1 MQEIVD
7 YARADA
13 VFQLSSNYWRMR
25 PMRLLIVEDD
35 AGSRQSL
42 TLLLGETGYAVETEA
57 DPERALTR
65 AAAEEFDIILCS
77 TKLPGIDGLSFL
89 RRLRAEG
96 GAGAVIMLIGPGSED
111 VALAA
116 MREGAYDYL
125 QQPFKSDEVI
135 MTLRKAEERERLQRE
150 VQTLRSSLGI
160 GAVGDLVV
168 SQSRAMRDLV
178 ELASRVAR
186 HNTSALITGETGT
199 GKEVIARAIHRMSPR
214 NDRNFTAINCAAIPE
229 RLLESELFGHTKGA
243 FNGATADQAGLFEL
257 VDGGTLLLD
266 EIADLPQALQAKL
279 FRVLEDGEVC
289 RLGGRAARKI
299 DVRVLAS
306 TGRPIEQCVERGEFR
321 SDLYY
326 RLNVVRLHIPPL
338 RERPEDI
345 PELLAHFARQAAQ
358 RLGHPVSIT
367 PAALTALTRH
377 SWPGNVRE
385 LRNAVERAA
394 VLGSGGPLDCKDFAL
409 SDGAASQNGA
419 TSGALDLRSQ
429 VEAVERE
436 AIQRALQAS
445 NGNRRQAANLL
456 GISLRTLFY
465 KLRRLPVH

>member
-1 MQEIVD
+1 
-7 YARADA
+7 
-13 VFQLSSNYWRMR
+13 
-25 PMRLLIVEDD
+25 MRLLIVEDN
-35 AGSRQSL
+35 AGSRHSL
-42 TLLLGETGYAVETEA
+42 AQILGDSGYVVETES
-57 DPERALTR
+57 DPEHALARAV
-65 AAAEEFDIILCS
+65 AEEFDVILCS
-77 TKLPGIDGLSFL
+77 VKLPGVDGLSVL
-89 RRLRAEG
+89 RRLRAESA
-96 GAGAVIMLIGPGSED
+96 AGAVIMLSAPGSED

-116 MREGAYDYL
+116 MREGAYDIL
-125 QQPFKSDEVI
+125 QQPYNADEVM
-135 MTLRKAEERERLQRE
+135 MTLRKAEERHRLQRE

-168 SQSRAMRDLV
+168 AQSRTMRELV

-186 HNTSALITGETGT
+186 HNTCALITGESGS

-214 NDRNFTAINCAAIPE
+214 SDRNFTAINCAAIPE
-229 RLLESELFGHTKGA
+229 RLLESELFGHIKGA

-279 FRVLEDGEVC
+279 FRVLEDGEVR
-289 RLGGRAARKI
+289 RLGGRAAHKI
-299 DVRVLAS
+299 DVRVLGATS
-306 TGRPIEQCVERGEFR
+306 RVIEQCVERGEFR

-326 RLNVVRLHIPPL
+326 RLNVVRLHVPPL

-345 PELLAHFARQAAQ
+345 PELLTHFARQAAQ
-358 RLGHPVSIT
+358 RLGHPVSVT

-394 VLGSGGPLDCKDFAL
+394 VLGSGGLLDCKDFAL
-409 SDGAASQNGA
+409 ANTASQNGS
-419 TSGALDLRSQ
+419 TNGALDLRTQ

>member
-1 MQEIVD
+1 
-7 YARADA
+7 
-13 VFQLSSNYWRMR
+13 
-25 PMRLLIVEDD
+25 MRLLIVEDD
-35 AGSRQSL
+35 AGSRHSL
-42 TLLLGETGYAVETEA
+42 ALLLGESGYAVETEA
-57 DPERALTR
+57 DPERAIAR
-65 AAAEEFDIILCS
+65 AGSEDFDLILCS
-77 TKLPGIDGLSFL
+77 VKLAGADGLGLL
-89 RRLRAEG
+89 RRLRSEG
-96 GAGAVIMLIGPGSED
+96 VTAAVLMLSSPGSEE

-125 QQPFKSDEVI
+125 LAPYQSDEVI
-135 MTLRKAEERERLQRE
+135 MTLRKAEERERLRRE
-150 VQTLRSSLGI
+150 VETLRSSLGI
-160 GAVGDLVV
+160 GGSGDLVI

-186 HNTSALITGETGT
+186 HTTSVLITGETGT
-199 GKEVIARAIHRMSPR
+199 GKEIIARAIHRMSPR
-214 NDRNFTAINCAAIPE
+214 SDRNFTAINCAAIPE
-229 RLLESELFGHTKGA
+229 RLLESELFGHVKGA
-243 FNGATADQAGLFEL
+243 FAGATADQAGLFEL

-266 EIADLPQALQAKL
+266 EIADLSLALQAKL
-279 FRVLEDGEVC
+279 LRVLEDGEVR
-289 RLGGRAARKI
+289 RLGGRSGKKI
-299 DVRVLAS
+299 DVRVLAA
-306 TGRPIEQCVERGEFR
+306 TARPIEQLVEKEEFR

-358 RLGHPVSIT
+358 RLGHPVSFT
-367 PAALTALTRH
+367 PAALTALTHHR
-377 SWPGNVRE
+377 WPGNVRE

-394 VLGSGGPLDCKDFAL
+394 VLGSGGLLDSKDFAL
-409 SDGAASQNGA
+409 SPNPGAQNGA
-419 TSGALDLRSQ
+419 APASLDLRSQ

-465 KLRRLPVH
+465 KMRRLPVH

>member
-1 MQEIVD
+1 
-7 YARADA
+7 
-13 VFQLSSNYWRMR
+13 
-25 PMRLLIVEDD
+25 MRLLIVEDD
-35 AGSRQSL
+35 AGSRNSL
-42 TLLLGETGYAVETEA
+42 IQLLGDSGYVVETEN
-57 DPERALTR
+57 DPERALSR
-65 AAAEEFDIILCS
+65 AATEQFDIILCS
-77 TKLPGIDGLSFL
+77 VKLPGIDGLSFL

-96 GAGAVIMLIGPGSED
+96 GAGAVIMLSAPGSED

-116 MREGAYDYL
+116 MREGAYDYI
-125 QQPFKSDEVI
+125 QQPFKADEVI
-135 MTLRKAEERERLQRE
+135 MTLRKAEERERLHRE

-178 ELASRVAR
+178 ELASRIAR
-186 HNTSALITGETGT
+186 HNTSALITGDAGT
-199 GKEVIARAIHRMSPR
+199 GKEVIARAIHRMSSR
-214 NDRNFTAINCAAIPE
+214 SDRNFTAINCAAIPE

-243 FNGATADQAGLFEL
+243 FPGATADQAGLFEL
-257 VDGGTLLLD
+257 VDGGTLMLD

-279 FRVLEDGEVC
+279 FRVLEDGEVR
-289 RLGGRAARKI
+289 RLGGRGARKI
-299 DVRVLAS
+299 DVRVLAATS
-306 TGRPIEQCVERGEFR
+306 REIEQCVEKGEFR

-367 PAALTALTRH
+367 PAALTALSRH

-385 LRNAVERAA
+385 LRNVVERAA
-394 VLGSGGPLDCKDFAL
+394 VLGSGGPLDAKDFAL
-409 SDGAASQNGA
+409 ANGSA
-419 TSGALDLRSQ
+419 NGSPTGALDLRTQ